1 MKINFLGDSI
11 TEGAGAGVPEN
22 MYSYLVCKHFG
33 AEELNFG
40 KCGTRIA
47 RQVRKTLNPDDE
59 YFMTRAVQMPTDAD
73 FTFVF
78 GGTNDYGHGDAKL
91 GVMGDTDPYTFY
103 GAFEELTAYLTR
115 RFAKEKLCFI
125 LPLPRYDQD
134 NLLGDGSKEFPCA
147 PLSTYIA
154 IEKEILEKY
163 GVDYLDLSADFPQPQ
178 EFGASELTVDGLH
191 PNPKGYR
198 LLADRL
204 IAYLQKKNFGCA
216 Q

>member
-22 MYSYLVCKHFG
+22 MYSYLVCKHFH
-33 AEELNFG
+33 AEELLFG
-40 KCGTRIA
+40 KGGTRIA

-59 YFMTRAVQMPTDAD
+59 YFLTRAVKMPTDAD

-78 GGTNDYGHGDAKL
+78 GGTNDYGHGDALL
-91 GVMGDTDPYTFY
+91 GTLGDGNGYTFY
-103 GAFEELTAYLTR
+103 GAFEELVRYLTEN
-115 RFAKEKLCFI
+115 FPKEKLCFI
-125 LPLPRYDQD
+125 MPLPRFDQD
-134 NLLGDGSKEFPCA
+134 NLLGDGSKEFPVA

-163 GVDYLDLSADFPQPQ
+163 EVEYLDLAADFPVPQ
-178 EFGASELTVDGLH
+178 ECGESELTVDGLH

-198 LLADRL
+198 LIADRL
-204 IAYLQKKNFGCA
+204 IAYLEGKGFRK
-216 Q
+216 